1 MLALAIVVVLGLLV
15 GFLAGRAVGIQ
26 EGLKQA
32 QAAASPETGTAA
44 PAGDSQ
50 PKPFSEQD
58 VAAPPASV
66 DPPPV
71 VGEEPPAVAPGSSPA
86 AAPPASTAKPEAA
99 RPTVGSITVNSTPPG
114 ANVTID
120 KKWRGRTPLT
130 LNDITFGTHEV
141 RVVEDGYAVSR
152 QEVTVSER
160 TPSRTLSV
168 QLKRNAPAPRG
179 ATTTSKPP
187 PPKPAAPKPFLGTVY
202 VDSRPRGARVF
213 LDGKMVGV
221 TPIRIPDVA
230 IGSHVIRLQLEGHR
244 DWSTSARVVA
254 GEEERVTGSLDPIR

>member
-1 MLALAIVVVLGLLV
+1 M
-15 GFLAGRAVGIQ
+15 
-26 EGLKQA
+26 
-32 QAAASPETGTAA
+32 
-44 PAGDSQ
+44 
-50 PKPFSEQD
+50 
-58 VAAPPASV
+58 
-66 DPPPV
+66 
-71 VGEEPPAVAPGSSPA
+71 APGSSPA
-86 AAPPASTAKPEAA
+86 APPPSSPAKPEAA
-99 RPTVGSITVNSTPPG
+99 RPTVGRLTVNSTPAG

-160 TPSRTLSV
+160 TPTRTLSV
-168 QLKRNAPAPRG
+168 QLKRNTPAAPRP
-179 ATTTSKPP
+179 AASASKPP

-230 IGSHVIRLQLEGHR
+230 IGSRVIRLQLEGHR